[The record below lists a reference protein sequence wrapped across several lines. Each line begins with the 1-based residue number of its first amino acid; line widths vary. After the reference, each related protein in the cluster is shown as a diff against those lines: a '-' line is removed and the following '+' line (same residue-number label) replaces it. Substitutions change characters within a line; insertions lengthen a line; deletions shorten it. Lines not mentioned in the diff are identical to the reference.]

1 MKIDDRLLDSLTEQA
16 KSSERLRMNLDLR
29 NSPADTSQRMLNAIE
44 PGSEVPIHR
53 HCTTS
58 ETVVVLRGR
67 LIEEFY
73 DDLECRCT
81 DAIEL
86 SADGP
91 VRALNIPAGQWHTV
105 RVLESGTVIMEVKDG
120 PYIPTSPTDILT
132 ISSCSTPS
140 SPSAVSS
147 SPTAHTSACVS
158 EQSVSNPTTC
168 STRCSSSEPNQQASF
183 ITSSQHSVSPS
194 DASVRTSSCTSAHTS
209 TRNSAQSV
217 SATDSNLP
225 DSLSLANPKVRNS
238 KASDINGPDI
248 SDSTTCSEPCPST
261 ETNSTDSSIF
271 IPAPDPRAFDGGD
284 ILRQK
289 KKQ

>member
-1 MKIDDRLLDSLTEQA
+1 MLMKIDDKLLDSLTKQA
-16 KSSERLRMNLDLR
+16 KSSERLRMNMDLR

-120 PYIPTSPTDILT
+120 PYIPTSPTDILN
-132 ISSCSTPS
+132 ISSRCAPS
-140 SPSAVSS
+140 SPSAVPS
-147 SPTAHTSACVS
+147 SPTTNKSTCVS
-158 EQSVSNPTTC
+158 EQSVSNLTTC
-168 STRCSSSEPNQQASF
+168 STRCSSSESNNIVSSG
-183 ITSSQHSVSPS
+183 TSHEPSVSPS
-194 DASVRTSSCTSAHTS
+194 DASVRTSSCTSA
-209 TRNSAQSV
+209 QSV
-217 SATDSNLP
+217 SATDSNQP
-225 DSLSLANPKVRNS
+225 DS
-238 KASDINGPDI
+238 
-248 SDSTTCSEPCPST
+248 ST
-261 ETNSTDSSIF
+261 F
-271 IPAPDPRAFDGGD
+271 IPAPDPRGFDGGD